1 MDDVMG
7 GPLLGGG
14 RFVLGDGEVEEGIG
28 RANAVMEGGIVSV
41 RVITVV
47 DGLWPAE
54 GVGGRRR

>member
-1 MDDVMG
+1 MG

-14 RFVLGDGEVEEGIG
+14 RFVLGNGEVEEGIG
-28 RANAVMEGGIVSV
+28 RANAVMEGGIVGV